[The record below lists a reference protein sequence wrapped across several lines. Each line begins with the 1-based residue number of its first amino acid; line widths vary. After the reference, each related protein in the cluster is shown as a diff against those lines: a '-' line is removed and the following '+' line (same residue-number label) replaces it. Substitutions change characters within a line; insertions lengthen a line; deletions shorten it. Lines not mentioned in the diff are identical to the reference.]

1 MAENFERAKGR
12 SVAIILEIE
21 TGNIK
26 VPKVGITRYAN
37 FKCFVLNNSKVN
49 DVANALML
57 GVTGKTAEDMLQ
69 KYHEGD
75 IVSLKFEGLISHL
88 TKKAENK

>member
-1 MAENFERAKGR
+1 MAENFKRAKGR

-21 TGNIK
+21 TGTIK
-26 VPKVGITRYAN
+26 VPKVGVTLYAN
-37 FKCFVLNNSKVN
+37 FKCFVLNNPKVN
-49 DVANALML
+49 DVANAVVL
-57 GVTGKTAEDMLQ
+57 GVTGETAEDMLQ

>member
-21 TGNIK
+21 QGNMR

-37 FKCFVLNNSKVN
+37 FKCFVLNNPKVN
-49 DVANALML
+49 DVANAVVL
-57 GVTGKTAEDMLQ
+57 GITGKTAEDMLQ

-75 IVSLKFEGLISHL
+75 IVSLKIEGLISHL
-88 TKKAENK
+88 NKDEN